1 MELTMNKKRI
11 LEAIE
16 ELPDDATVEQAM
28 YKLYVLDKISKALAD
43 NGKKTPHKEIKQQSL
58 AES

>member
-16 ELPDDATVEQAM
+16 ELPDDTTVEQAM

-43 NGKKTPHKEIKQQSL
+43 DDEKIPHDDIKQQFL
-58 AES
+58 ANS